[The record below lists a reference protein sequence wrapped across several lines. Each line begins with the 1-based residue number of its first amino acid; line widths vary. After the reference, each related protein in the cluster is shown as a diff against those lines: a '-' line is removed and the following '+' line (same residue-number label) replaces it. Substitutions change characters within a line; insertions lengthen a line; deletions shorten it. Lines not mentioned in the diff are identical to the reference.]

1 MPWCPKCKTEYRD
14 GVTACPDCGS
24 RLVEEL
30 PEEKVCIASLPE
42 ETALGLVAYYEYLG
56 VDYCALDFDQE
67 SGKYRVLV
75 PASRAEEIQKP
86 TEQYFAKLRAEKAVP
101 EEHEAS
107 AQTKVSGSP
116 YQKKK
121 DQLEDVRSTASAF
134 LAVGIIGMVLIVLIL
149 AGVIPFP
156 FAASSKVLMLSV
168 MSLLFLVFIGIGIHS
183 AQKVKG
189 LRQEAK
195 EEDDRTSQ
203 ILSWFTATYT
213 RADIEEDLQLQDSN
227 EINYY
232 ARTNRIRE
240 LIRREYAL
248 NEDYMDTLAETLYEH
263 YYES

>member
-14 GVTACPDCGS
+14 GVTTCPDCGS
-24 RLVEEL
+24 RLVDHL

-56 VDYCALDFDQE
+56 VDYCALEFDQK

-75 PASRAEEIQKP
+75 PVSREEEIQKP
-86 TEQYFAKLRAEKAVP
+86 TEEYFAKLNAEKAAP

-107 AQTKVSGSP
+107 SQTKVSGSP

-121 DQLEDVRSTASAF
+121 DQLEDVRSTAASF
-134 LAVGIIGMVLIVLIL
+134 LVVGIIGMALIVLIL
-149 AGVIPFP
+149 SGVIPFP
-156 FAASSKVLMLSV
+156 FAASSKALMLGV
-168 MSLLFLVFIGIGIHS
+168 MSLLFLVFIGIGIYN
-183 AQKVKG
+183 ARKVKG

-195 EEDDRTSQ
+195 EEEDHTSQ
-203 ILSWFTATYT
+203 ILSWFTSTYT
-213 RADIEEDLQLQDSN
+213 KADIEEDLDLQASD

-240 LIRREYAL
+240 LIRREYTL

>member
-1 MPWCPKCKTEYRD
+1 
-14 GVTACPDCGS
+14 
-24 RLVEEL
+24 
-30 PEEKVCIASLPE
+30 
-42 ETALGLVAYYEYLG
+42 
-56 VDYCALDFDQE
+56 
-67 SGKYRVLV
+67 
-75 PASRAEEIQKP
+75 
-86 TEQYFAKLRAEKAVP
+86 
-101 EEHEAS
+101 
-107 AQTKVSGSP
+107 
-116 YQKKK
+116 
-121 DQLEDVRSTASAF
+121 
-134 LAVGIIGMVLIVLIL
+134 MVLIVLIL

>member
-24 RLVEEL
+24 RLVDVL

-56 VDYCALDFDQE
+56 VDYCALEFDQE

-86 TEQYFAKLRAEKAVP
+86 TEEYFAKLDAEKTAP

-116 YQKKK
+116 YQNKK
-121 DQLEDVRSTASAF
+121 DQLEDVRSSAASF
-134 LAVGIIGMVLIVLIL
+134 LAVGIIGIVLVVLIL
-149 AGVIPFP
+149 AGIIPFP
-156 FAASSKVLMLSV
+156 FAASSKALMLGV
-168 MSLLFLVFIGIGIHS
+168 MSLLFLVFIGIGIYS
-183 AQKVKG
+183 ARKVNG

-203 ILSWFTATYT
+203 IISWFTATYT
-213 RADIEEDLQLQDSN
+213 KADIEEDLELQASN